1 MLRLTALG
9 IMGLAFLGAG
19 RQVDQTSPKATTT
32 SNRIKACVRLEHE
45 VGQLPLEIK
54 VGDQTVRFVQWKAA
68 DEKATELIGFTAEIP
83 SDIHWTVE
91 AGDERFDGNGDDWLN
106 PHGVVG
112 PKVKPIRA
120 MTLCAN

>member
-9 IMGLAFLGAG
+9 LMGLAFLGAG
-19 RQVDQTSPKATTT
+19 RQVDQASTKTT
-32 SNRIKACVRLEHE
+32 SSHRVQACVRLERE
-45 VGQLPLEIK
+45 VGQLPLEVK
-54 VGDQTVRFVQWKAA
+54 VGEQTVRFVQWKAA
-68 DEKATELIGFTAEIP
+68 DAAASELIGFTAEIP
-83 SDIHWTVE
+83 SDVHWTVE

>member
-1 MLRLTALG
+1 MIRLAALG
-9 IMGLAFLGAG
+9 VMALGFLGVG
-19 RQVDQTSPKATTT
+19 RQAQQQPATKATEAAKV
-32 SNRIKACVRLEHE
+32 KACVRLEHE
-45 VGQLPLEIK
+45 VGQLPLEVR

-83 SDIHWTVE
+83 SEVHWTVE
-91 AGDERFDGNGDDWLN
+91 AGNERFDGNGDDWLN

>member
-9 IMGLAFLGAG
+9 FLALGFLGAG
-19 RQVDQTSPKATTT
+19 RQAGDASAKPATA
-32 SNRIKACVRLEHE
+32 NRIKACVRLERE

-83 SDIHWTVE
+83 SDVHWTVE

>member
-19 RQVDQTSPKATTT
+19 RQADSASPKATTT

>member
-19 RQVDQTSPKATTT
+19 RQVDQTSTKSTT

-45 VGQLPLEIK
+45 VGQLPLEVR
-54 VGDQTVRFVQWKAA
+54 VGDQVVRFVQWKAA

-83 SDIHWTVE
+83 SDVHWTVE